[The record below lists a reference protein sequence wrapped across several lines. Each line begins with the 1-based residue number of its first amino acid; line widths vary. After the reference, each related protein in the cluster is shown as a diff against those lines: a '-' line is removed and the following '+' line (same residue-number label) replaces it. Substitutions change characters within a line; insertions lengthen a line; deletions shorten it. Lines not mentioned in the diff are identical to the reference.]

1 MRRRSTIP
9 DDAPTEPLEQMAEA
23 TLALCSADP
32 AARSARV
39 AYSGPLLG
47 ELSRPVR
54 SLDDRELHH
63 QDA

>member
-1 MRRRSTIP
+1 
-9 DDAPTEPLEQMAEA
+9 MAEA